1 MPSEI
6 EPPNPRTTPAAPAF
20 ANASRSR
27 RWLVIAVLVALAAAG
42 AWYLWHALSG
52 NVTPPTGATSSS
64 PGAVAP
70 AGPGGG
76 RFDPNAKPAPVAV
89 VTAKAADFPVYLSA
103 LGTVTPLAT
112 VTVHSRVD
120 GPLQNIYFKEGDL
133 VKAGQVLA
141 EIDPRTFAVMVAQAD
156 GTLQKD
162 RALLENARTDLK
174 RYQTL
179 LAQDSIASQQVD
191 TQASLVNQYIATIA
205 SDQGQ
210 LDAAKLQ
217 LTFTKITAPIS
228 GRLGLRQ
235 VDVGN
240 MVHASDTNGIVVITQ
255 LQPID
260 VVYAIP
266 EVNVPKVMGQ
276 LRDGKTLAVDAW
288 NRDQTAKLASGQVLT
303 IDNQIDVTTGT
314 VKMKARFANGDFS
327 LFPNQFV
334 NIRMLVETLPQATVV
349 PSAAVQRGTQGTFVY
364 LVDANSVVSIKVVK
378 VGPVDGESTV
388 ISRGV
393 QPGDVVV
400 IDGTDRLR
408 EGQKVETVSRD
419 TSVAPT
425 GARRGR
431 QGGGGGGGG
440 AAAGGAGGGNGV
452 AGKGDGSGR
461 RRRAEG
467 TGDGTAPAGT
477 AAPGAPSTAPQGPP
491 PGPPPG

>member
-1 MPSEI
+1 MPPQI
-6 EPPNPRTTPAAPAF
+6 EPQNSPTPSPSPPF
-20 ANASRSR
+20 AKASRGR
-27 RWLVIAVLVALAAAG
+27 RWLLIAVLVVLAAGG
-42 AWYLWHALSG
+42 AWYLWQARSG
-52 NVTPPTGATSSS
+52 SGASSSGTTTSTPPGT
-64 PGAVAP
+64 VAP

-89 VTAKAADFPVYLSA
+89 ATAKAADFPVYLSA

-378 VGPVDGESTV
+378 VGPVDGEATV
-388 ISRGV
+388 INRGV
-393 QPGDVVV
+393 QPGDIVV

-431 QGGGGGGGG
+431 QGGNAGATGGV
-440 AAAGGAGGGNGV
+440 GAGNGGNGA

-467 TGDGTAPAGT
+467 APDGTAPAGSP
-477 AAPGAPSTAPQGPP
+477 APGTP
-491 PGPPPG
+491 PGPPPGRPPG

>member
-1 MPSEI
+1 MYKNNHALSDRTA
-6 EPPNPRTTPAAPAF
+6 EPWNQHAPAP
-20 ANASRSR
+20 ALARASRGR
-27 RWLVIAVLVALAAAG
+27 RWLLIAVLLALAAWG
-42 AWYLWHALSG
+42 AWYLWQARSG
-52 NVTPPTGATSSS
+52 SGTVPTGAATSA
-64 PGAVAP
+64 PGAAAP
-70 AGPGGG
+70 AGAGGG

-89 VTAKAADFPVYLSA
+89 ATAKAADFPVYLSA

-112 VTVHSRVD
+112 VTVRSRVD

-141 EIDPRTFAVMVAQAD
+141 EIDPRTFAVQVAQAD

-191 TQASLVNQYIATIA
+191 TQASLVNQYLATIA

-217 LTFTKITAPIS
+217 LTFTRITAPIS
-228 GRLGLRQ
+228 GRLGLRL

-266 EVNVPKVMGQ
+266 EVNVPKVMGP
-276 LRDGKTLAVDAW
+276 LHDGRTLAVDAW

-334 NIRMLVETLPQATVV
+334 NVRMLVETLPQATVV
-349 PSAAVQRGTQGTFVY
+349 PSAAIQRGTQGTFVY
-364 LVDANSVVSIKVVK
+364 VVDASNVVSIKVVK
-378 VGPVDGESTV
+378 VGPVDGETTV
-388 ISRGV
+388 INRGV
-393 QPGDVVV
+393 QPGDIVV

-408 EGQKVETVSRD
+408 EGLKVETVSRD

-431 QGGGGGGGG
+431 QGAG
-440 AAAGGAGGGNGV
+440 AA
-452 AGKGDGSGR
+452 GR
-461 RRRAEG
+461 RRCGQCCRGQGCREQG
-467 TGDGTAPAGT
+467 RRQRTPTAYG
-477 AAPGAPSTAPQGPP
+477 GQR
-491 PGPPPG
+491 